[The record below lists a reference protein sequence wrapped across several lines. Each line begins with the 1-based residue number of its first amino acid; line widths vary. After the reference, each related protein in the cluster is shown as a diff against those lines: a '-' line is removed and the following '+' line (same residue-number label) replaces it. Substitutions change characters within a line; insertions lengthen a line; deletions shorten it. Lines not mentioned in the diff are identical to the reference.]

1 MYTVGTMMSR
11 VLIAAALACAL
22 SACSSVD
29 LSGFK
34 APSLDSSY
42 FSLGTTTVYREGAAA
57 RPVGPNDLVDAE
69 GRCPGEAP
77 AQVDSSLEPGL
88 AAQPA
93 APRGVALQMT
103 ECEVARALGQAQRV
117 DVVPGASGERS
128 VVMSYTLGER
138 AGVYRF
144 QGGRLVSVERGAEQ
158 PPPPVEKKPAKKKPV
173 AKKPSNA

>member
-1 MYTVGTMMSR
+1 MMSR
-11 VLIAAALACAL
+11 VLIPAVLACTL
-22 SACSSVD
+22 GACSSVD
-29 LSGFK
+29 LTGFR
-34 APSLDSSY
+34 APSLDSNY
-42 FSLGTTTVYREGAAA
+42 FSLGTTSVYRGGGPA

-69 GRCPGEAP
+69 GRCAGEAP
-77 AQVDSSLEPGL
+77 AQVDNSLEPGL

-144 QGGRLVSVERGAEQ
+144 QSGRLVSVERGAEPP
-158 PPPPVEKKPAKKKPV
+158 PPPPVAKQPAKKKT
-173 AKKPSNA
+173 AKKPANA